1 MPTSLGSINRTR
13 PALLLVGLSFL
24 AFISLGLPDGLLGVA
39 WPSIAG
45 DFGLA
50 LGALGLLPLVFSVG
64 YLATSV
70 NTGRLA
76 GTLGIGGLL
85 FASSLLVTGGLLA
98 YALASQFGL
107 VLLGALLIGTGS
119 GAIDAGLNTYASFR
133 FSPRLINWMHA
144 FYGLGAMAG
153 PLLMTAFLTT
163 GFSWQWGYLAVAGLL
178 AVMSIC
184 FGISRHIWSAD
195 MAGQDANQQ
204 PEATAGNSVGTALRR
219 PAVWLGMLIFFVYT
233 GVEVSAGQWAYSL
246 FTAGRAMAPELAG
259 LAVGAYWASLTLG
272 RILFGMLAGRWSAD
286 ALVRWCMLGAMLA
299 TLLIWLD
306 LGSWPDLLSLAL
318 LGGMFA
324 PIFPLLVNRTPERL
338 GRALAMHA
346 VGLQVAAANL
356 GAALLPAAIG
366 GLVTISEIGVI
377 AACLAGLSLSLF
389 LLHEDVLRRA
399 RRLNSH
405 R

>member
-1 MPTSLGSINRTR
+1 MTEPPEAASQRR

-39 WPSIAG
+39 WPSIAA

-76 GTLGIGGLL
+76 GALGIGGLL
-85 FASSLLVTGGLLA
+85 FGSSLLVTGGLLA
-98 YALASQFGL
+98 YALAAQFGL
-107 VLLGALLIGTGS
+107 VLLGAVLLGAGS

-133 FSPRLINWMHA
+133 FSPRLINWLHA

-153 PLLMTAFLTT
+153 PLLMTALLTT
-163 GFSWQWGYLAVAGLL
+163 GFAWQWGYLTVAGLL
-178 AVMSIC
+178 GLMSIC
-184 FGISRHIWSAD
+184 FGLSRHIWSAD
-195 MAGQDANQQ
+195 MADQ
-204 PEATAGNSVGTALRR
+204 PAEPQPADGAKNSIGTALRR

-246 FTAGRAMAPELAG
+246 FTAGRDMAPELAG

-272 RILFGMLAGRWSAD
+272 RILFGALAGRWSAD
-286 ALVRWCMLGAMLA
+286 SLLRSCMLGALLA
-299 TLLIWLD
+299 ALLIWLD
-306 LGSWPDLLSLAL
+306 LGPWPDLLGLAL

-324 PIFPLLVNRTPERL
+324 PIFPLLVNRTPQRL

-356 GAALLPAAIG
+356 GAALLPAVIG

-377 AACLAGLSLSLF
+377 AACLVGLCLSQF
-389 LLHEDVLRRA
+389 FLHEVLLRSA